1 MQKQIAKFC
10 HPSWYGAPFTS
21 GSRASKLL
29 LRPHAPA
36 SLPTGAQAKC
46 LALGKGTFHSN
57 FALVQYNASPH
68 KAWATMTFL
77 ENQDV
82 EVMDRL
88 AKCPDM
94 KLIEH
99 IWDQMAIH
107 IRDMANHSTT
117 QQRLSDAVMAVWDA
131 LRPERLR

>member
-1 MQKQIAKFC
+1 
-10 HPSWYGAPFTS
+10 
-21 GSRASKLL
+21 
-29 LRPHAPA
+29 
-36 SLPTGAQAKC
+36 
-46 LALGKGTFHSN
+46 
-57 FALVQYNASPH
+57 
-68 KAWATMTFL
+68 MTFL
-77 ENQDV
+77 ENQDM
-82 EVMDRL
+82 EVMDQL

-131 LRPERLR
+131 LRPERLRWLVRSMPRRGRAVQDGRGVHTTN